1 MHIIVLAIGINMS
14 TSEKRNKFISL
25 AENRVTRAIRDIR
38 LIGNLSNKN
47 NYEYSEEDVEK
58 IFTALD
64 AEVRALKK
72 RFQNTS
78 GKREVIFK
86 L

>member
-1 MHIIVLAIGINMS
+1 MS

-25 AENRVTRAIRDIR
+25 AENRVTRAIKDIR
-38 LIGNLSNKN
+38 LVGNLSNRN
-47 NYEYSEEDVEK
+47 NYEYSEEDVDK
-58 IFTALD
+58 IFSALE

-72 RFQNTS
+72 RFQNTA